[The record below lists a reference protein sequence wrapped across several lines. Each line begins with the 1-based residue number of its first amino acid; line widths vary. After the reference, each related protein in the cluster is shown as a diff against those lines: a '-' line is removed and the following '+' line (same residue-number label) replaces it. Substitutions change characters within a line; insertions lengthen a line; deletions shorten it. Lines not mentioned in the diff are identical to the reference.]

1 MMHEIDVHLR
11 PRNAVLEKLQ
21 ARIHGQGQGTV
32 IYGLEDMSLDA
43 DPYPLEEIEIAEE
56 TDGPVSIQMMT
67 FRTLHEELV
76 RRLKLGQSLLQRRRL
91 EHWEDERKEA
101 LEREQLARD
110 REDHRRRRK
119 KREMKKGEHED
130 E

>member
-1 MMHEIDVHLR
+1 
-11 PRNAVLEKLQ
+11 AVLEQLQ
-21 ARIHGQGQGTV
+21 GRHVHELNGQGV
-32 IYGLEDMSLDA
+32 YGLEDMSLDA
-43 DPYPLEEIEIAEE
+43 ESYPLEHIEIAEE

-76 RRLKLGQSLLQRRRL
+76 RRLQLGQSLLQRRRL

-101 LEREQLARD
+101 LGREQLARD

-119 KREMKKGEHED
+119 KREMKKEEHED